1 MENSLFLK
9 GILYLI
15 LIPLLLAV
23 FAILVLFL
31 SLVDVLTLSVI
42 VFYSLVIYFFVL
54 FGKNAYTDSEVL
66 GKVKIPNA
74 PKEIKVLL
82 RKRTRGTKRLVNADL
97 ISILGAK
104 KTLCQT
110 DLVKQIKKRN
120 IDLSPPAIVK
130 YISELEDSG
139 IFASRKGAHKI
150 EYYLTPKGEW
160 CYMAVRKCFPNR
172 FIFFV
177 IRHFLKFRNLPN
189 FPQNQEI
196 SN

>member
-1 MENSLFLK
+1 MENSLILK

-23 FAILVLFL
+23 FAILVLSL
-31 SLVDVLTLSVI
+31 SLLNVLTLSVI
-42 VFYSLVIYFFVL
+42 VFYSLVIYFFIL
-54 FGKNAYTDSEVL
+54 LQKNAYTDSEVL
-66 GKVKIPNA
+66 EKVKIPNA
-74 PKEIKVLL
+74 PRKIEVLL
-82 RKRTRGTKRLVNADL
+82 KKRTRGTKRLVNTNL

-104 KTLCQT
+104 KTLSQT
-110 DLVKQIKKRN
+110 DLIKQIKKRK
-120 IDLSPPAIVK
+120 IELSPPAIVK
-130 YISELEDSG
+130 YISELEYSG
-139 IFASRKGAHKI
+139 IFASRKGARKI

-160 CYMAVRKCFPNR
+160 CYKAVRKCFPNR

-189 FPQNQEI
+189 FPRNQEI